1 MTLRKAKQ
9 TSVLL
14 QKAQIDFLRNL
25 AKRIEREGHR
35 KMSRSKILKVLI
47 NTVTC
52 IKPEIRECR
61 TEEEIERELLTC
73 LKKAVREL
81 KR

>member
-14 QKAQIDFLRNL
+14 HEAQIDFLRNL
-25 AKRIEREGHR
+25 AKRIEKEGDR
-35 KMSRSKILKVLI
+35 KISRSKILKVLI

-52 IKPEIRECR
+52 MKPDIGECR
-61 TEEEIERELLTC
+61 TEEEIERELLKC